1 MKKLIVAISMLLL
14 VSLVVVGCQGSVGS
28 VGPAGPA
35 GPEGPA
41 GPQGSAGPQGPAGEI
56 EPAVQNL
63 SIIMGE
69 GETIEEVE
77 GENTLT
83 GEFHRWEPA
92 VLVVYKGDT
101 VNLEVSNPR
110 SKAHSLIIPDFG
122 VATPKLDPRGG
133 TATVEFVADKAGVF
147 QYVCGIPFDRDDGA
161 LDCNLDHNR
170 QVGYLIVLDR

>member
-14 VSLVVVGCQGSVGS
+14 VSLVIIGCQGLVGS

-41 GPQGSAGPQGPAGEI
+41 GLQGPAGEI

-77 GENTLT
+77 GEDTLT

-147 QYVCGIPFDRDDGA
+147 QYVCGIPFAREDGA
-161 LDCNLDHNR
+161 LDCNLDHKR